1 MVVVVVVVAMV
12 VVGGG
17 GCFVSGLRVHTAVR
31 AAMYIRCRTNVPKLA
46 FFVAK
51 SAGMLVVHTMVVAMF
66 RGSAVFVWTQA
77 VGM

>member
-1 MVVVVVVVAMV
+1 MV

-46 FFVAK
+46 FFVVK
-51 SAGMLVVHTMVVAMF
+51 SAGMLIMHTMIVAVL